1 MLLLHEHEVLHLME
15 EEKQA
20 ELQKAAETIG
30 EKFASS
36 DLQIVLLS

>member
-1 MLLLHEHEVLHLME
+1 MSLLDELNYRNEILHLME

-20 ELQKAAETIG
+20 ELQKAVETIG

-36 DLQIVLLS
+36 DL